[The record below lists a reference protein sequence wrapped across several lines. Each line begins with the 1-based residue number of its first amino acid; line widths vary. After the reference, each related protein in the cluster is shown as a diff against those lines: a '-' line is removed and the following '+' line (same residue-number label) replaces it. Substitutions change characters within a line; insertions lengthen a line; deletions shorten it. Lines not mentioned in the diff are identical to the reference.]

1 MNILI
6 TGATGFIGSNIAE
19 YLIDR
24 GHRLIATYRNTS
36 TFEKINNYKER
47 IIWIESDNDN
57 FVELIKV
64 YNPDMLIHTAWSGI
78 DTMSRNNWDLQ
89 LKNFYYSKKLIE
101 DSINVGVRKII
112 VLGSQA
118 EYGIKGFKVDEE
130 TLPEP
135 NDAYGA
141 VKLLLLHFFKTL
153 CEKEKIEWY
162 WVRVFSLFGKNEN
175 DSWLIPSVITRLRKE
190 ESILL
195 TKGEQEYNY
204 LYIEDFLNRFYRIV
218 IEKQDLSGVYNICN
232 DKTVKLKELLISISE
247 ILGVSSKLLEF
258 GSLPYREGQNMFI
271 SGSCRKFKEKFKYE
285 IPDNDLLVGL
295 EKTIALK
302 YNK

>member
-19 YLIDR
+19 YLTDR

-36 TFEKINNYKER
+36 TFEKIKDYKER
-47 IIWIESDNDN
+47 INWIESDTDDYVQ
-57 FVELIKV
+57 FIKG
-64 YNPDMLIHTAWSGI
+64 YNPEILIHTAWSGI
-78 DTMSRNNWDLQ
+78 DTQSRNNWDLQ
-89 LKNFYYSKKLIE
+89 LKNFFYSKKLIE
-101 DSINVGVRKII
+101 DSINAGIKKII

-118 EYGIKGFKVDEE
+118 EYGNKGFKVNEE
-130 TLPEP
+130 SLPEP

-141 VKLLLLHFFKTL
+141 VKLLLLHFLKTL

-175 DSWLIPSVITRLRKE
+175 ESWLIPSVITRLIKE

-232 DKTVKLKELLISISE
+232 DKTVKLKELLISLSE

-271 SGSCRKFKEKFKYE
+271 SGSCRKFKEKFKYD
-285 IPDNDLLVGL
+285 IPDNNLEVGL
-295 EKTIALK
+295 KKTIALK